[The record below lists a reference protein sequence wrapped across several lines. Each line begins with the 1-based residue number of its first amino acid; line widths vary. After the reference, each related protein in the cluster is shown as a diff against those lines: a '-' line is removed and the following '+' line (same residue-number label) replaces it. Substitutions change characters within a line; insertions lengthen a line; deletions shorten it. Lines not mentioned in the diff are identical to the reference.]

1 MQETNIDVMQTDD
14 FIDDV
19 IIGYYDSPVIDNTV
33 VAYGDGIVIIED
45 ETGTQ
50 YILESN
56 DPVNEYPI
64 GTMVDADTLSIATP
78 VGRGGLHENG

>member
-19 IIGYYDSPVIDNTV
+19 IFGYYDRPVIDNTV

-45 ETGTQ
+45 ENGMQ
-50 YILESN
+50 YMLESD

-64 GTMVDADTLSIATP
+64 GTTVDADSLSIALP
-78 VGRGGLHENG
+78 VG

>member
-45 ETGTQ
+45 EAGKQ
-50 YILESN
+50 YTLESD

-64 GTMVDADTLSIATP
+64 GTTVDTDSLSIATP
-78 VGRGGLHENG
+78 VG